1 MNVSQELA
9 VDIGAEVSRCLSR
22 SDYFTL
28 KSDRI
33 MSPVIKA
40 IRCLFAEAKLKSE
53 VYTYGNISTS
63 DLLYIGNNLYDVE
76 KFMATN
82 GLVPMSSMGKE
93 KIIDWY
99 ERYVLATGKNERTL
113 GKLRTV
119 WCANNRQEK
128 ENAYGSSDDVGYD
141 GS

>member
-9 VDIGAEVSRCLSR
+9 VDIGAEVSRCLDR
-22 SDYFTL
+22 SDYFAL

-33 MSPVIKA
+33 MSPVVKA

-53 VYTYGNISTS
+53 VYTYGNVSAS

-82 GLVPMSSMGKE
+82 GLVPMSSIGKE

-99 ERYVLATGKNERTL
+99 ERYALATDRGERTL
-113 GKLRTV
+113 SKLRAT
-119 WCANNRQEK
+119 WCANNIQEK
-128 ENAYGSSDDVGYD
+128 ENAYWSSDGAGY
-141 GS
+141 GYS

>member
-40 IRCLFAEAKLKSE
+40 IRCLFAEARLKSE

-82 GLVPMSSMGKE
+82 GLVPMSSIGKE

-99 ERYVLATGKNERTL
+99 ERYALATDRGERTL
-113 GKLRTV
+113 SKLRAT
-119 WCANNRQEK
+119 WRANNIQEK
-128 ENAYGSSDDVGYD
+128 ENAYWSSDGAGY
-141 GS
+141 GYS